1 MVLPITSKTTE
12 EAVSSINAVHA
23 LVEKLDSAR

>member
-12 EAVSSINAVHA
+12 EAVSGINAVHA
-23 LVEKLDSAR
+23 LVEKLDSAH